1 MIGGKDSAVSV
12 DTKKIV
18 IESAWF
24 DQALIRKTGKRLGV
38 RTDALNV
45 FEKELVDS
53 LSHIGVS
60 LIIKELEEHF
70 EILKLE
76 AISDIYPDP
85 RPQTRIE
92 FLPDYI
98 RNLIGKNYSEEMM
111 LKILDSVGV
120 EKDGDI
126 LLIPRWRKDLSHIAD
141 IAEEIARLDGYE
153 SVKSTIPRINLGAIT
168 QSPLYSA
175 KRKLRSHF
183 VSRGFFEMYTYSF
196 IGEKLAQ
203 KAGLD
208 ISKSIPL
215 KNFLSE
221 EASHM
226 RPSLIPLLLESMEQ
240 NIREYSPLKLFE
252 CEKVYKKEDSSV
264 SEFIQLGVMI
274 YTEEDN
280 AFYPIRKELDDLF
293 HILGI
298 SRYEVKASQNIPAYF
313 HSGRSGEIIVRG
325 KSLGY
330 IGEIRPKVL
339 HNFEIPARV

>member
-1 MIGGKDSAVSV
+1 MHSMSL
-12 DTKKIV
+12 KK
-18 IESAWF
+18 
-24 DQALIRKTGKRLGV
+24 K
-38 RTDALNV
+38 
-45 FEKELVDS
+45 LVDS

-196 IGEKLAQ
+196 IGENSLKKQVLIFLKVSLLRTFFQ
-203 KAGLD
+203 KRQVICAHLLSLSCLNQW
-208 ISKSIPL
+208 SKILESIP
-215 KNFLSE
+215 
-221 EASHM
+221 H
-226 RPSLIPLLLESMEQ
+226 
-240 NIREYSPLKLFE
+240 
-252 CEKVYKKEDSSV
+252 
-264 SEFIQLGVMI
+264 
-274 YTEEDN
+274 
-280 AFYPIRKELDDLF
+280 
-293 HILGI
+293 
-298 SRYEVKASQNIPAYF
+298 
-313 HSGRSGEIIVRG
+313 
-325 KSLGY
+325 
-330 IGEIRPKVL
+330 
-339 HNFEIPARV
+339 